1 MQWVH
6 ICSQQT
12 PVIGVFVRVVPIS
25 HCENRGLC
33 TRYNKKGGS
42 KVIGNDGE
50 SSQLQG
56 YEDSKCIHMGVRYL
70 ERKKGAG
77 HERYSQNCTLQD
89 WELQVWTHTQYRGVK
104 LSLTSRVLT
113 APGLKGKCIRKD
125 R

>member
-1 MQWVH
+1 
-6 ICSQQT
+6 
-12 PVIGVFVRVVPIS
+12 
-25 HCENRGLC
+25 
-33 TRYNKKGGS
+33 
-42 KVIGNDGE
+42 
-50 SSQLQG
+50 
-56 YEDSKCIHMGVRYL
+56 MGVRYL